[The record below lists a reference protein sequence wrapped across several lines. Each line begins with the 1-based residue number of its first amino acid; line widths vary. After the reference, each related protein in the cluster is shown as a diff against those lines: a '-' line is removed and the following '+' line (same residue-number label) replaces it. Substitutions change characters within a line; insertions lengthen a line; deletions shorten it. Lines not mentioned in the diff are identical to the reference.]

1 MTQPAQPL
9 IELKSSKKDIGLHDA
24 AIVRREGD
32 KVKVKETKDM
42 GGGKGAVI
50 GGVLAGIA
58 TGGLSILAGA
68 VGGGLIAKLHD
79 ANLSNK
85 DLKALGAA
93 LPDGQDAVLAVVDE
107 ASGDKVTE
115 MLKQAGA
122 VATTVNLDAD
132 TLARLTAPAEEAAAE
147 APARTLLQRRAC
159 SSSRGNTRDRV
170 TGVQTAFRVAYQ
182 KRGHDKTPA
191 RIQLDQASCL
201 FRRQSRYNGLMCRGV
216 MPQAHTS

>member
-1 MTQPAQPL
+1 MSKSPVTIIVATFPSDGAASAALDQ
-9 IELKSSKKDIGLHDA
+9 LKSSKKDIGLKDA
-24 AIVRREGD
+24 AIVRRDGD

-85 DLKALGAA
+85 DLKALGQA
-93 LPDGQDAVLAVVDE
+93 LPEGQDAVLAVVDE

-132 TLARLTAPAEEAAAE
+132 TLARLTAPAEEAATEEPAAPAEETVAEEPAAPAEE
-147 APARTLLQRRAC
+147 APAAE
-159 SSSRGNTRDRV
+159 
-170 TGVQTAFRVAYQ
+170 
-182 KRGHDKTPA
+182 
-191 RIQLDQASCL
+191 
-201 FRRQSRYNGLMCRGV
+201 
-216 MPQAHTS
+216 